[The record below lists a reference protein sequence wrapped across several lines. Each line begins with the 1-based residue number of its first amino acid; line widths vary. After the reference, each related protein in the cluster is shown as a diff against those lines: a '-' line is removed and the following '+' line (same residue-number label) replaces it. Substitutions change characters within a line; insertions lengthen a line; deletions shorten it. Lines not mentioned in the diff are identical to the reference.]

1 MNRRRFFGF
10 AAAALALVSLAVQ
23 PAGISAAKG
32 TIGGATGPAIWR
44 VSNNTGTVYLFG
56 SFHLLPPG
64 LRWQNGTIESAYASS
79 GRLVT
84 EVELDGSV
92 DAGAIAEIRKQMI
105 LPPDVLLE
113 DFISTRT
120 YQQVVDAA
128 ADLDV
133 PMIQL
138 SRLRPWAAGMV
149 ITASFMEKHGF
160 DPQAGVDRY
169 FHKRASQD
177 GKALGALETMQQ
189 QADALAS
196 LSEVEGDVLM
206 HDLLRFIQDINGT
219 LLRAVEAWR
228 TGNVEVLEQTVI
240 ADLKQYPDA
249 YDALLVRRNRAWI
262 PQIEAFLRGGGTQF
276 VVVGAAHLVGEDS
289 VIAMLRAQGYRVER
303 LYGQKVSGAAPI
315 SAPAP

>member
-10 AAAALALVSLAVQ
+10 AAAVFALVSLTVQ
-23 PAGISAAKG
+23 PAAISYAKG
-32 TIGGATGPAIWR
+32 AVGVTTGPAIWR
-44 VSNNTGTVYLFG
+44 VSDGTGTVYLFG

-84 EVELDGSV
+84 EIDLGGAV
-92 DAGAIAEIRKQMI
+92 DPNAVAEIRNQMI
-105 LPPDVLLE
+105 LPPDILLE
-113 DFISTRT
+113 DFISSRT
-120 YQQVVDAA
+120 YQRVVDAA

-169 FHKRASQD
+169 FHNRASQD

-189 QADALAS
+189 QADALGS

-206 HDLLRFIQDINGT
+206 SDLLRFIQDINGT

-228 TGNVEVLEQTVI
+228 TGNLEVMEQTVI

-249 YDALLVRRNRAWI
+249 YEALLVRRNRAWV
-262 PQIEAFLRGGGTQF
+262 PQIEGFLRGGGTQF
-276 VVVGAAHLVGEDS
+276 VVVGAAHLIGADS

-303 LYGQKVSGAAPI
+303 L
-315 SAPAP
+315 